1 MALRE
6 EFINGFVFNEHNT
19 TMIDLSKKQIELQ
32 RILEE
37 RVETEQ
43 ELMQEVNLL
52 KGFTEEALE
61 YQSNLISKNPLLNI
75 WGRKNSL
82 YETFRDLFKLS
93 GVVKY
98 LSSINTED
106 ILHVDSSF
114 KMYIDKYYNGVS
126 KGIYVSSFV
135 KTLFSRILN
144 YYTDKINKLKSKLE
158 TLDLEIGKI
167 QSYLEVCSK
176 RGLDEAQLEKDI
188 FDNLEKLDDLT
199 LLDFS
204 EDERQRIYADLKE
217 EICRDINIL
226 SENEILKK
234 GL

>member
-1 MALRE
+1 
-6 EFINGFVFNEHNT
+6 
-19 TMIDLSKKQIELQ
+19 
-32 RILEE
+32 
-37 RVETEQ
+37 
-43 ELMQEVNLL
+43 MQ
-52 KGFTEEALE
+52 
-61 YQSNLISKNPLLNI
+61 
-75 WGRKNSL
+75 
-82 YETFRDLFKLS
+82 
-93 GVVKY
+93 
-98 LSSINTED
+98 
-106 ILHVDSSF
+106 
-114 KMYIDKYYNGVS
+114 YIDKYYNGVT
-126 KGIYVSSFV
+126 KGIDVSSFV

-167 QSYLEVCSK
+167 QNYLEVCSK

-188 FDNLEKLDDLT
+188 FDNLENLDDLS

>member
-1 MALRE
+1 
-6 EFINGFVFNEHNT
+6 
-19 TMIDLSKKQIELQ
+19 
-32 RILEE
+32 
-37 RVETEQ
+37 
-43 ELMQEVNLL
+43 
-52 KGFTEEALE
+52 
-61 YQSNLISKNPLLNI
+61 
-75 WGRKNSL
+75 
-82 YETFRDLFKLS
+82 
-93 GVVKY
+93 
-98 LSSINTED
+98 
-106 ILHVDSSF
+106 
-114 KMYIDKYYNGVS
+114 MYIDKYYNGVS
-126 KGIYVSSFV
+126 KGIDVSSFV

-188 FDNLEKLDDLT
+188 FGNLENLDDLT